1 MKTETEGKIFFK
13 HSFIFKHFIGI
24 YLIYNVLLVPV
35 YSKVNPLYTYIC
47 PLSFRFYSYVGH
59 YRLLS
64 RLLCV
69 VQWVLTSY
77 LFYTFGHL
85 IQRADSL
92 EKTLML
98 GKIEDRRRRGRQR
111 MRWLAGQ
118 PARTGQP
125 GVLQSMGSQ
134 RVGHD

>member
-1 MKTETEGKIFFK
+1 M
-13 HSFIFKHFIGI
+13 
-24 YLIYNVLLVPV
+24 

-64 RLLCV
+64 RLPCV

-85 IQRADSL
+85 IQRADPL
-92 EKTLML
+92 EKILML
-98 GKIEDRRRRGRQR
+98 GKIEGKRKKEWQR
-111 MRWLAGQ
+111 IRYLDSYSVAI
-118 PARTGQP
+118 
-125 GVLQSMGSQ
+125 L
-134 RVGHD
+134 

>member
-13 HSFIFKHFIGI
+13 QNFIFKHFIGI
-24 YLIYNVLLVPV
+24 YLIYNVVLVPM

-64 RLLCV
+64 RLPCV

-85 IQRADSL
+85 IQRADPL
-92 EKTLML
+92 EKILML
-98 GKIEDRRRRGRQR
+98 GKIEGKRKKEWQR
-111 MRWLAGQ
+111 IRYLDSYSVAI
-118 PARTGQP
+118 
-125 GVLQSMGSQ
+125 L
-134 RVGHD
+134 

>member
-92 EKTLML
+92 EKILML
-98 GKIEDRRRRGRQR
+98 GKTEGKREREWQR
-111 MRWLAGQ
+111 MRCLDSYSVAI
-118 PARTGQP
+118 
-125 GVLQSMGSQ
+125 L
-134 RVGHD
+134 